1 MGIVITTNAQGM
13 GIINCYS
20 IVLYGDLVQEI
31 GRAGRD
37 GMDSVAMVQYNPY
50 TCNLWTGEPEVKAVV
65 TSIDC
70 RRLAKYQTRPTN
82 VLTYAQSKCSCSN
95 CSPYC

>member
-13 GIINCYS
+13 CIVNCYS

-37 GMDSVAMVQYNPY
+37 GKDSVAMVQYNLY
-50 TCNLWTGEPEVKAVV
+50 TCNLRTGEPEVKAVV
-65 TSIDC
+65 TLAEIVLKLALYTKQSIN
-70 RRLAKYQTRPTN
+70 QN
-82 VLTYAQSKCSCSN
+82 
-95 CSPYC
+95 

>member
-1 MGIVITTNAQGM
+1 MNILIITELKDINSKMGIVITTNAQGM
-13 GIINCYS
+13 CIVNCYS

-50 TCNLWTGEPEVKAVV
+50 ACNL
-65 TSIDC
+65 
-70 RRLAKYQTRPTN
+70 
-82 VLTYAQSKCSCSN
+82 
-95 CSPYC
+95 

>member
-50 TCNLWTGEPEVKAVV
+50 ACNL
-65 TSIDC
+65 
-70 RRLAKYQTRPTN
+70 
-82 VLTYAQSKCSCSN
+82 
-95 CSPYC
+95 

>member
-37 GMDSVAMVQYNPY
+37 GMDSVAMVQYNSY

-70 RRLAKYQTRPTN
+70 RRLAKYQPTH
-82 VLTYAQSKCSCSN
+82 KCFNICAKQM
-95 CSPYC
+95 